1 MSGARTRPSDSPS
14 GLALVTDAARGRLL
28 DVGKHR
34 RLDQRNQGVGRKL
47 VLLVGLRLD
56 GYHQT
61 YLGTTSTNWP
71 SLPMAAK
78 AGWNPTSTSHHSWP
92 YRASSIRVVAS
103 GPSVRARVAGHSNGP
118 RRGRAARSWP
128 CRAREAGSRMRRRIG
143 PVCRSP
149 SRIQPPQNGW
159 SAGPATR
166 NPCRPARV
174 HAQRIEQLLPGV
186 IQQGAG
192 MVAVV
197 AT

>member
-1 MSGARTRPSDSPS
+1 MPLG
-14 GLALVTDAARGRLL
+14 
-28 DVGKHR
+28 
-34 RLDQRNQGVGRKL
+34 
-47 VLLVGLRLD
+47 D
-56 GYHQT
+56 GYWMWGSIAVST
-61 YLGTTSTNWP
+61 REIKVSVESSYFSLGCAWMATTKRSLGTTSTNWP

-78 AGWNPTSTSHHSWP
+78 AGWNPTSTSHDSRR